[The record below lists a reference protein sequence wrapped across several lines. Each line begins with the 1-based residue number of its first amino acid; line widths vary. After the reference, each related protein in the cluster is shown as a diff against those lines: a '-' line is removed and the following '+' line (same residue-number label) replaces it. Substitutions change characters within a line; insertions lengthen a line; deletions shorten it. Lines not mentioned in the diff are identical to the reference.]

1 MTDDLPRGFSDLV
14 GLEFTEVDP
23 EYSRGELEAT
33 DELRNPYGVLH
44 GAVLYAM
51 ADTGMGAA
59 VSAGLDDDQ
68 QCATIEVKISY
79 FEPVESGWVT
89 CETSVL
95 REGGSVVYLVS
106 ELSQAEEGDSQA
118 EETDSQAEE
127 TVAHA
132 TGSYAVFTP

>member
-14 GLEFTEVDP
+14 GLEFTEVGP
-23 EYSRGELEAT
+23 EYSRGELEVT

-51 ADTGMGAA
+51 ADTGMGAV

-79 FEPVESGWVT
+79 FEPVESGRVT

-106 ELSQAEEGDSQA
+106 ELSQVGER
-118 EETDSQAEE
+118 DSQAEE

-132 TGSYAVFTP
+132 TGSYAVFSP

>member
-1 MTDDLPRGFSDLV
+1 MTDDQPRGFSDLV

-23 EYSRGELEAT
+23 EYSRGELEVT

-44 GAVLYAM
+44 GAALYAM

-59 VSAGLDDDQ
+59 VSAGLDETQ

-79 FEPVESGWVT
+79 FEPVESGRVT

-106 ELSQAEEGDSQA
+106 ELSQAGDEQA
-118 EETDSQAEE
+118 GDEQAGEP
-127 TVAHA
+127 VAHA
-132 TGSYAVFTP
+132 TGSYAVFAP

>member
-1 MTDDLPRGFSDLV
+1 MPDDLSRGFSDLV

-23 EYSRGELEAT
+23 AYSRGELEVT

-59 VSAGLDDDQ
+59 VSAGLDDEQ

-79 FEPVESGWVT
+79 FEPVESGRVT

-95 REGGSVVYLVS
+95 REGGSVVYLAS
-106 ELSQAEEGDSQA
+106 EISQAGEGDPQ
-118 EETDSQAEE
+118 TEE

>member
-14 GLEFTEVDP
+14 GLEFAEVDP
-23 EYSRGELEAT
+23 EYSRGELEVT

-59 VSAGLDDDQ
+59 VSAGLDDEQ

-79 FEPVESGWVT
+79 FEPVESGRVT

-95 REGGSVVYLVS
+95 RQGGSVVYLVS
-106 ELSQAEEGDSQA
+106 ELSQAGEGGV
-118 EETDSQAEE
+118 QAEE

>member
-1 MTDDLPRGFSDLV
+1 
-14 GLEFTEVDP
+14 
-23 EYSRGELEAT
+23 
-33 DELRNPYGVLH
+33 
-44 GAVLYAM
+44 
-51 ADTGMGAA
+51 
-59 VSAGLDDDQ
+59 
-68 QCATIEVKISY
+68 
-79 FEPVESGWVT
+79 VT

>member
-1 MTDDLPRGFSDLV
+1 MVDDLSRGFSDLV
-14 GLEFTEVDP
+14 GLEFTEADQS
-23 EYSRGELEAT
+23 YSRGELEVT

-59 VSAGLDDDQ
+59 VSAGLDDEQ

-79 FEPVESGWVT
+79 FEPVESGRVA

-95 REGGSVVYLVS
+95 RQGGSVVYLAS
-106 ELSQAEEGDSQA
+106 ELRQAGEGDP
-118 EETDSQAEE
+118 QAEE

>member
-1 MTDDLPRGFSDLV
+1 MTDHQPGGFSDLV

-23 EYSRGELEAT
+23 EYSRGELEVT

-44 GAVLYAM
+44 GAALYAM

-59 VSAGLDDDQ
+59 VSAGLDETQ

-79 FEPVESGWVT
+79 FEPVESGRVT

-106 ELSQAEEGDSQA
+106 ELSHAGDAQAEGP
-118 EETDSQAEE
+118 
-127 TVAHA
+127 VAHA

>member
-23 EYSRGELEAT
+23 EYSRGKLEVT

-59 VSAGLDDDQ
+59 VSTGLDDDQ

-79 FEPVESGWVT
+79 FEPVESGRVT

-95 REGGSVVYLVS
+95 RQGGSVVYLVS
-106 ELSQAEEGDSQA
+106 ELSQTGEVDSQA
-118 EETDSQAEE
+118 GK

>member
-1 MTDDLPRGFSDLV
+1 MVDDLSRGFSDLV
-14 GLEFTEVDP
+14 GLEFTEADQS
-23 EYSRGELEAT
+23 YSRGELEVT

-59 VSAGLDDDQ
+59 VSAGLDDEQ

-79 FEPVESGWVT
+79 FEPVESGRVT

-95 REGGSVVYLVS
+95 REGGSVVYLAS
-106 ELSQAEEGDSQA
+106 ELSQTEEEDPQ
-118 EETDSQAEE
+118 TEE